1 MSSRAPH
8 HARALSSLPAPE
20 RQGAPAVI
28 LAGGRGTRMS
38 PFTSVLPKPLM
49 PIDERSV
56 LEIVIEQL
64 AKCGFRDIVI
74 SIGYLGHLIEAILG
88 DGSTRD
94 VSIEYAREEEALGT
108 AGPLRKVPRLDG
120 TFLAMNGDVLTNID
134 HADLVHHHRRAGNT
148 MTIATHQRIARIDY
162 GVLSVGDGQAGVH
175 PVEGYEE
182 KPEIPSVVS
191 MGVYALE
198 PRALDF
204 IPEDGPFD
212 VPDLV
217 RTLLAANE
225 PVGAYMFDGFWLDVG
240 RPEDWQ
246 QAVALFGGGA
256 ADGATAPR
264 HLRVAGDGRA

>member
-1 MSSRAPH
+1 MSGLAP
-8 HARALSSLPAPE
+8 RRLPE
-20 RQGAPAVI
+20 RARLTVAEPHGTPAVI

-49 PIDERSV
+49 PIDDRAV
-56 LEIVIEQL
+56 LEIVIERL
-64 AKCGFRDIVI
+64 ASCGFRDIVI

-94 VSIEYAREEEALGT
+94 VSIEYAREQEPLGT
-108 AGPLRKVPRLDG
+108 AGPLRQIARLDR
-120 TFLAMNGDVLTNID
+120 TFIAMNGDVLTNLD
-134 HADLVHHHRRAGNT
+134 HAELVHHHRTAGNT

-162 GVLSVGDGQAGVH
+162 GVLSLEDGRSGVH
-175 PVEGYEE
+175 AVSGYEE

-191 MGVYALE
+191 MGIYVLE
-198 PRALDF
+198 PRALEF

-217 RTLLAANE
+217 RSLLAKGE
-225 PVGAYMFDGFWLDVG
+225 PVGAFMFDGFWLDVG

-246 QAVALFGGGA
+246 QAVALFGGSGE
-256 ADGATAPR
+256 DGSTAPR
-264 HLRVAGDGRA
+264 HLRVARDGNG

>member
-120 TFLAMNGDVLTNID
+120 TFVAMNGDVLTNVD

-162 GVLSVGDGQAGVH
+162 GVLSVGEGQAAVRGD
-175 PVEGYEE
+175 
-182 KPEIPSVVS
+182 EIV
-191 MGVYALE
+191 
-198 PRALDF
+198 
-204 IPEDGPFD
+204 
-212 VPDLV
+212 
-217 RTLLAANE
+217 
-225 PVGAYMFDGFWLDVG
+225 
-240 RPEDWQ
+240 
-246 QAVALFGGGA
+246 AVAPGLRCGNKVADPTVAVAHHGNSIA
-256 ADGATAPR
+256 AHILRGDLEATSRPGECR
-264 HLRVAGDGRA
+264 DDLLNHLLQICWC